1 MKPSVPE
8 IGKVISLD
16 GDNATISLQ
25 GGETCRGCGAGRL
38 GLCKPSGGIS
48 MLTAK
53 NTIGAGIGDEV
64 RVGLD
69 EAVHKQ
75 GYFLAF
81 IIPLSSLIFG
91 ALIGYITGRYLYI
104 PSLEVVTGFAAFILT
119 SLYSFKR
126 LRKLDNSSTMEIK
139 EIVSRNRLAAPVERW
154 WQTS

>member
-8 IGKVISLD
+8 IGRVVSLD
-16 GDNATISLQ
+16 GDNATIVLQ
-25 GGETCRGCGAGRL
+25 GGESCRGCGAGRL

-48 MLTAK
+48 TLTAK

-64 RVGLD
+64 KVGLD
-69 EAVHKQ
+69 EVVHKQ

-81 IIPLSSLIFG
+81 IIPLSSLISG

-126 LRKLDNSSTMEIK
+126 LRRLDNSSTMVIK
-139 EIVSRNRLAAPVERW
+139 EIVSRKLAAPVERW